1 MCRIV
6 NVGLCVCAV
15 CNWDGSRQSNNHREN
30 STKLPGYLWGKC
42 FYNISFNLW
51 AQYNLQVLKSSFN
64 HSTLDIYS
72 SSETCGPWRDQAAVH
87 DATFWNQQSQ
97 QDAAVQ
103 YSTRSKQLFYF
114 FSPTWFPV
122 ENTELSTT
130 SKLIYGLKFAMDIRS
145 IIYSEDACWN

>member
-15 CNWDGSRQSNNHREN
+15 CNWDGSRQSNNHCEN

-114 FSPTWFPV
+114 FPQLDFQWKTQNYLRPLSWFMDLNLPW
-122 ENTELSTT
+122 T
-130 SKLIYGLKFAMDIRS
+130 SDQ
-145 IIYSEDACWN
+145 